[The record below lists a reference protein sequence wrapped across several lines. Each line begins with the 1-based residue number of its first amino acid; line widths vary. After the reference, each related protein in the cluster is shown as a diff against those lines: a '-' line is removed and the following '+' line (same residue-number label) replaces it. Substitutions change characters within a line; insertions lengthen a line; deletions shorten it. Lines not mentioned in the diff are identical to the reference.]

1 MKLLLLLPLLILLMG
16 FPLAYAHPFL
26 IDSVPVQG
34 GNVPAGTTKI
44 ITYYS
49 EAVEIDF
56 SEIKIYDSNG
66 NQIDNRD
73 TAYHDGE
80 ESLSVTTSP
89 LEDGVY
95 TITSK
100 VLSKVD
106 GHLVQAAIV
115 FGVGEVTVDVSL
127 LEGQEQS
134 ETTFLPEAA
143 ARFPG
148 LVGQTIVLGAA
159 ISSIV
164 IWSTQRRNFTKEDLS
179 KINFKVG
186 MTTGMQSIQQT
197 FNAKFSK
204 ITGVGLVA
212 VLASN
217 FAMLAVQTI
226 RLEVSPMAVIDTG
239 FGFTWLVRMIIT
251 IILLGIWFWMERGG
265 NKSNVPM
272 LVLSLAL
279 IGTTTMMGH
288 GAASELAPPII
299 LDYVHNLLASVWIG
313 GVIFFVFAI
322 LPSLASLGEKQKESL
337 TLALLPRYSGMFVIA
352 LGILIITGPMLLWFL
367 ESNVTSL
374 TESNYGM
381 LIMAKIIL
389 AIIMIGFGG
398 YHQFKIQKAAEK
410 NFSSGKSFAYNKLSK
425 PLKVEAMLGIALLA
439 VVALLVNSSLPAGE
453 VQTAEAQGSYGFS
466 SIFFSEQAKFDVTIT
481 PVGIGSNTIT
491 VLVTTF
497 DDKPLSDIAGMKI
510 KISNPQR
517 GIAPIITEVTESNV
531 SQGIIKYTSET
542 TFGFAGTWQIEL
554 EAQRTENA
562 NESVFFN
569 VLIKPALSDI
579 RTDITE
585 YEFPVEDSAPLYPLF
600 DGKDIWISDAQQ
612 PRLWKFSIDDEEFTS
627 YTFDGISTIFLD
639 MDQSGKIWF
648 TDTPNSQIGSFNPST
663 EKFEIIKIPQLHL
676 TEPNSIP
683 IAVEVDHDDDIWIA
697 LVDKHS
703 LLEYDQQSKT
713 FDTYSTLTAE
723 AGPSALKVD
732 NDNNI
737 WFAES
742 FVGKL
747 GKIDGKTGEMI
758 EYQPSDGQL
767 AEPFGLMLDK
777 DGNIWISEHAGPGLA
792 KFDPILESFDRVIAP
807 NPQSLPFGMVLDK
820 YDNIWSAQHVIDYL
834 LIHDPYNNRSIE
846 VPIPTAESFTQFVT
860 SDDDGNVW
868 FVEQRGQKL
877 GKVSISAVPGQTK
890 AIAADIGL
898 DIKYVELVAPLVAAG
913 IIATALFFVKSIHD
927 KRRIDKTIENETN

>member
-1 MKLLLLLPLLILLMG
+1 MKLLVILPLLILLIG

-26 IDSVPVQG
+26 IDSVPAQG
-34 GNVPAGTTKI
+34 GNVPSGTTKI

-56 SEIKIYDSNG
+56 SELKIYDSNG

-80 ESLSVTTSP
+80 ESLSVTTPP

-95 TITSK
+95 TIASK

-115 FGVGEVTVDVSL
+115 FGVGEVTVDASL

-186 MTTGMQSIQQT
+186 MATGMQSIQQT

-204 ITGVGLVA
+204 ITGIGLVA

-226 RLEVSPMAVIDTG
+226 RLEVSPIAVIDTG

-288 GAASELAPPII
+288 GAASELVPPMI

-389 AIIMIGFGG
+389 AIVMIGFGG
-398 YHQFKIQKAAEK
+398 YHQFKIQKTAEK

-425 PLKVEAMLGIALLA
+425 PLKAEAMLGIALLA
-439 VVALLVNSSLPAGE
+439 
-453 VQTAEAQGSYGFS
+453 
-466 SIFFSEQAKFDVTIT
+466 
-481 PVGIGSNTIT
+481 
-491 VLVTTF
+491 
-497 DDKPLSDIAGMKI
+497 LS
-510 KISNPQR
+510 
-517 GIAPIITEVTESNV
+517 
-531 SQGIIKYTSET
+531 
-542 TFGFAGTWQIEL
+542 
-554 EAQRTENA
+554 
-562 NESVFFN
+562 
-569 VLIKPALSDI
+569 
-579 RTDITE
+579 
-585 YEFPVEDSAPLYPLF
+585 
-600 DGKDIWISDAQQ
+600 
-612 PRLWKFSIDDEEFTS
+612 
-627 YTFDGISTIFLD
+627 
-639 MDQSGKIWF
+639 
-648 TDTPNSQIGSFNPST
+648 
-663 EKFEIIKIPQLHL
+663 
-676 TEPNSIP
+676 
-683 IAVEVDHDDDIWIA
+683 
-697 LVDKHS
+697 
-703 LLEYDQQSKT
+703 
-713 FDTYSTLTAE
+713 
-723 AGPSALKVD
+723 
-732 NDNNI
+732 
-737 WFAES
+737 
-742 FVGKL
+742 
-747 GKIDGKTGEMI
+747 
-758 EYQPSDGQL
+758 
-767 AEPFGLMLDK
+767 
-777 DGNIWISEHAGPGLA
+777 
-792 KFDPILESFDRVIAP
+792 
-807 NPQSLPFGMVLDK
+807 
-820 YDNIWSAQHVIDYL
+820 
-834 LIHDPYNNRSIE
+834 LIHI
-846 VPIPTAESFTQFVT
+846 
-860 SDDDGNVW
+860 
-868 FVEQRGQKL
+868 
-877 GKVSISAVPGQTK
+877 
-890 AIAADIGL
+890 
-898 DIKYVELVAPLVAAG
+898 
-913 IIATALFFVKSIHD
+913 
-927 KRRIDKTIENETN
+927 